1 MEPRWKWSNGTA
13 GGEMDAEREREESD
27 GELREIESERWDGGG
42 EWEYGG
48 EFCICLMDN
57 LFMKK
62 ISYNFFLKLKENENI
77 KHE

>member
-1 MEPRWKWSNGTA
+1 
-13 GGEMDAEREREESD
+13 
-27 GELREIESERWDGGG
+27 
-42 EWEYGG
+42 
-48 EFCICLMDN
+48 MDN